1 MSKYMVNK
9 AMRGIL
15 ILSVFQRDLVAGQS
29 VNLKEEHFKDA
40 QVRLAIKQGFLV
52 SMEEEPK
59 EEVKVAEKSVE
70 KANPK
75 IIAKKDEKPKA
86 ENEEPKTIMSS
97 WDAFSGELADKDASK
112 KLVSEQMKSKD
123 LPAVKTIHVDIEE
136 SEESIS
142 VEKIKDAV
150 KKMAKRRTP
159 KKRKPAVDK
168 TKVSKEMNAKKL
180 QKIKRVQEEI
190 EDMFVDSDK
199 QPADVGFVDQEQDV
213 ERLKKHPVLSKK
225 VKKSDSVEQN
235 GEVS

>member
-1 MSKYMVNK
+1 MAKYMVNR
-9 AMRGIL
+9 AMGGIL
-15 ILSVFQRDLVAGQS
+15 ILSAFQRDLVAGQS

-142 VEKIKDAV
+142 VEEIKDAV

-159 KKRKPAVDK
+159 KKRKPAAK
-168 TKVSKEMNAKKL
+168 TKASKETNAKKL

>member
-1 MSKYMVNK
+1 MAKYMVNR
-9 AMRGIL
+9 AMGGIL
-15 ILSVFQRDLVAGQS
+15 ILSAFQRDLVAGQS

-75 IIAKKDEKPKA
+75 IIVKKDEKPKA

-142 VEKIKDAV
+142 VEEIKDAV

-159 KKRKPAVDK
+159 KKRKPAAK
-168 TKVSKEMNAKKL
+168 TKASKETNAKKL